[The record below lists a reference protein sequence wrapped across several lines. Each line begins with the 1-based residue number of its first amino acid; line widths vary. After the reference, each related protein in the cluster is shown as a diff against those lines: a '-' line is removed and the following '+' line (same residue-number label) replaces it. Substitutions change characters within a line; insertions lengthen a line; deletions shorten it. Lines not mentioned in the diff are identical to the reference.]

1 MSWNRILQNDSG
13 PNELPRR
20 RIDAMFAQQRD
31 TWPALRDGE
40 AALDHLQRKTLT
52 LDDQAV
58 IVQVNPARRRSTH
71 ATTDAQAIAARPCFL
86 CPDNMPVEERG
97 VAFEELVVLPN
108 PYPILPLHCTI
119 AHRDHR
125 PQQLVGHVD
134 TFLRLAAA
142 IGPDMAALYNGPR
155 CGASAPDHF
164 HFQAARASDIPILS
178 QLPPHAGKRTV
189 FVHLSFGRNMLVFR
203 SSVAEHVQTEIE
215 RTLKQLC
222 RLDATDDEPMFN
234 LLANYSADQYTAIF
248 FPRAAHRPAQYF
260 ATGAE
265 HLAISPAVLEMAGI
279 LVTTEPE
286 HFARIDTS
294 TARSIYEQVS
304 IAPNRFRELVDLVG

>member
-1 MSWNRILQNDSG
+1 MIWNRILQNDSG
-13 PNELPRR
+13 PEQPLRR
-20 RIDAMFAQQRD
+20 RIDALFAEQRE

-40 AALDHLQRKTLT
+40 TALAHLQRKTLT
-52 LDDQAV
+52 LDDQSV

-71 ATTDAQAIAARPCFL
+71 ATTDQQAIAARPCFL
-86 CPDNMPVEERG
+86 CPQNMPSEERG
-97 VAFEELVVLPN
+97 VAFDELVVLPN

-119 AHRDHR
+119 ADRNHR
-125 PQQLVGHVD
+125 PQELVGSVG
-134 TFLRLAAA
+134 TFLRLAAT

-164 HFQAARASDIPILS
+164 HFQAARASDIPILA
-178 QLPPHAGKRTV
+178 QLPPLASGRSVFSHA
-189 FVHLSFGRNMLVFR
+189 SFGRNMLVFR
-203 SSVAEHVQTEIE
+203 RAVAEHIHADIE
-215 RTLKQLC
+215 RA
-222 RLDATDDEPMFN
+222 LDSLRGLDETGDEPMFN
-234 LLANYSADQYTAIF
+234 LFANFSADRFTVIL

-265 HLAISPAVLEMAGI
+265 HLSISPAVLEMAGI

-286 HFARIDTS
+286 HFARIDTP

-304 IAPNRFRELVDLVG
+304 IAPDRFRELVDLVQ

>member
-13 PNELPRR
+13 PNELLRR

-52 LDDQAV
+52 LDDQSV

-97 VAFEELVVLPN
+97 IAFEELVVLPN

-142 IGPDMAALYNGPR
+142 IGPDMAALYNAPR

-164 HFQAARASDIPILS
+164 HFQAARASDIPILG
-178 QLPPHAGKRTV
+178 QLPPHADKRTV
-189 FVHLSFGRNMLVFR
+189 FAHWSFGRNMLIFR

-222 RLDATDDEPMFN
+222 RLDETDDEPMFN